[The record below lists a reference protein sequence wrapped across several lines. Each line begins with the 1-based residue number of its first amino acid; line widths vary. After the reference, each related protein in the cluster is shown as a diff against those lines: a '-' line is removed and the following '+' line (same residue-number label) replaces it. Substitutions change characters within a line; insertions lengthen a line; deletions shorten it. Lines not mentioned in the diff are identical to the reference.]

1 MNRQRLELLFKGL
14 AAGDALGSTVEFV
27 PREEMP
33 RRIESLR
40 ETGWPFKQAGGGPF
54 HWQVGETTDDTAMA
68 ACIARSFIRRG
79 GFDGADL
86 ANEFLKW
93 LHSRPRDVGNTIRRT
108 LEAIG
113 EGTSWQEAALNEY
126 RQNPTGAAN
135 GSLMRNG
142 IVPAL
147 ADSLEEAFSI
157 SLQQGIL
164 THYAPLP
171 ALCCCAQTFLIWE
184 LLESRDPFTGDWI
197 QGFLGRFEDF
207 LASSKEPAVAIWQQ
221 NTADDFREWSNTLAR
236 SDFNAMRV
244 DPYVMSIE
252 GQDGYCLT
260 TLQIAVWAAQWSQSG
275 APFPTPVGFPS
286 DHFSRA
292 TGAIFLPAVVMIGH
306 DADTY
311 GAVAGP
317 LIAAVHGA
325 VPDELTAG
333 LKSPAMDHAI

>member
-1 MNRQRLELLFKGL
+1 MNRQTLELLFQGL

-27 PREEMP
+27 RREEMP
-33 RRIESLR
+33 KRIESLR
-40 ETGWPFKQAGGGPF
+40 GTGWPFKQIGGGPF
-54 HWQVGETTDDTAMA
+54 HWQAGETTDDTAMA
-68 ACIARSFIRRG
+68 ACIARSFIRRR

-86 ANEFLKW
+86 AKEFVGW
-93 LHSRPRDVGNTIRRT
+93 LRSRPRDVGNTIRRT
-108 LEAIG
+108 LEAIA
-113 EGTSWQEAALNEY
+113 EGTLWQEAALNEY
-126 RQNPTGAAN
+126 RLNPTGAAN

-157 SLQQGIL
+157 SLQQGII

-171 ALCCCAQTFLIWE
+171 VLCCCAQTFLIWE

-197 QGFLGRFEDF
+197 QGFLGQFENF
-207 LASSKEPAVAIWQQ
+207 LASSNDPIISSWRQ
-221 NTADDFREWSNTLAR
+221 NTADDFREWANTFAR

-244 DPYVMSIE
+244 DPYAMSIT
-252 GQDGYCLT
+252 GHDGYCLT

-275 APFPTPVGFPS
+275 APFPTPKGFPS
-286 DHFSRA
+286 DHFARA
-292 TGAIFLPAVVMIGH
+292 TGANFLPAVVMIGH

-317 LIAAVHGA
+317 MIAAVHGH
-325 VPDELTAG
+325 VPTEFTNG
-333 LKSPAMDHAI
+333 LKVPALQ